1 MKKIALLLT
10 FVISLE
16 SVFAWSGLGHKVI
29 VEIAKAHLTPK
40 AKKNIER
47 YMPYNIVKDAS
58 WMDRHRKDKEINYT
72 THWHT
77 FRYDKESLKHDLNF
91 SLRRGDVVRALEVAE
106 HNLARY
112 RELTDSAVVMNLR
125 MAIHFVGDMHC
136 PCHAVPYRTRGAKL
150 MYQGKPIGFHKF
162 FDKSPA
168 LVHPKKSYTK
178 ISAEIDD
185 CTKRKYKKIAAGT
198 INDWADDIAKN
209 VHGVWTEYNKAGLE
223 VEVTPELEKLVNTQM
238 RNAGYRLAAFLNRY
252 FGK

>member
-1 MKKIALLLT
+1 MKKIALLLA

-16 SVFAWSGLGHKVI
+16 SVFAWGGLGHKVI

-47 YMPYNIVKDAS
+47 YMPYDIVKDAS
-58 WMDRHRKDKEINYT
+58 WMDYHRKDKAINYT
-72 THWHT
+72 THWHS
-77 FRYDKESLKHDLNF
+77 FRYDKKSLKHDLNF
-91 SLRRGDVVRALEVAE
+91 TLRRGDVVRALEVAE
-106 HNLARY
+106 YNLARY

-150 MYQGKPIGFHKF
+150 MYKGKPIGFHKF
-162 FDKSPA
+162 FDKAPA
-168 LVHPKKSYTK
+168 LVHPKKSYRE
-178 ISAEIDD
+178 ISADIDD
-185 CTKRKYKKIAAGT
+185 YSKRKYKSITAGT
-198 INDWADDIAKN
+198 VKDWADDTAKN
-209 VHGVWTEYNKAGLE
+209 VDFVWNNYNKAELE
-223 VEVTPELEKLVNTQM
+223 IEITPELEKVVDTQL

>member
-1 MKKIALLLT
+1 MRKIALLLA

-47 YMPYNIVKDAS
+47 YMPYDIVKDAS
-58 WMDRHRKDKEINYT
+58 WMDRHRKDKEISYT
-72 THWHT
+72 TYWHT
-77 FRYDKESLKHDLNF
+77 FRYDKKSLKHDLNLT
-91 SLRRGDVVRALEVAE
+91 LRRGDVVHALEVAE
-106 HNLARY
+106 YNLARY

-136 PCHAVPYRTRGAKL
+136 PSHAIPYRTRTAKL
-150 MYQGKPIGFHKF
+150 MYKGKAIGFHGF
-162 FDKSPA
+162 FDKAPSF
-168 LVHPKKSYTK
+168 VHPRESYTE

-185 CTKRKYKKIAAGT
+185 YSKKKYKTITAGT
-198 INDWADDIAKN
+198 IKDWADDAAKN
-209 VHGVWTEYNKAGLE
+209 VHVVWTEYNKAGLE
-223 VEVTPELEKLVNTQM
+223 IEITPDLEKLVNTQM